1 MLQSCEGATNLLGFV
16 LIFKGFMMT
25 DAQTLAENAKA
36 WPFKEAANLV
46 KRFKKSPPAKGYA
59 LFETGY
65 GPSGLPHLGTF
76 QEVART
82 CMVMRAFQELSD
94 IPVKLFCISDDMDGM
109 RKIPENLP
117 NQEMLAEYLHKPLT
131 HVPDPFGTHESYGA
145 HMNAKL
151 CDFLDHFGFDYEF
164 KSATTLYHDGTF
176 DPMLKRAAERY
187 DAIMKVMLPSL
198 GEERQATYSPFLPIS
213 PSTGRVLYVP
223 MKAVDKENH
232 TITFDDEDGTEHTIP
247 VTGGQCKLQWKPDF
261 GMRWAALGV
270 DFEMYGKDHLVN
282 GKLYSAITRIL
293 GGTPPEQFSYE
304 LFLDEK
310 GGKISKSKGNGLTI
324 DEWLTYAPRESLAY
338 YLYQSPK
345 KAKRLYFDV
354 IPKAVDEYRT
364 HLAKYATQEPQAQLE
379 NPVWHI
385 HEGNPPQVEL
395 ADVSFA
401 LLLNLASVCNPEDK
415 SVLWAY
421 ISQYA
426 TGATAEKYPALD
438 ALAGYAVRYY
448 HDFVKPTKQYRAP
461 SDKER
466 AALGYLVELLKKS
479 PSGGVQESE
488 ARLGG
493 GNESAQ
499 GPPTESA
506 NASSTPPQ
514 GGSESITPAEHYMS
528 LVYTVGREHYGKE
541 HMREW
546 FGAMYETLLG
556 QSQGPRMGGFIALYG
571 VDETIALIEKVLA
584 GQDMAA

>member
-1 MLQSCEGATNLLGFV
+1 
-16 LIFKGFMMT
+16 MT
-25 DAQTLAENAKA
+25 DSKTLALQAKA
-36 WPFKEAANLV
+36 WPFAEARNLV
-46 KRFKKSPPAKGYA
+46 KRFKNKAPSKGYA

-82 CMVMRAFQELSD
+82 CLVMRAFEEMSD
-94 IPVKLFCISDDMDGM
+94 IPTKLFCISDDMDGM

-117 NQEMLAEYLHKPLT
+117 QQEMLAEHLHKPLT
-131 HVPDPFGTHESYGA
+131 HVPDPFGTHKSFGD

-151 CDFLDHFGFDYEF
+151 NEFLDHFGFDYEF
-164 KSATTLYHDGTF
+164 KSATDLYKDGTY
-176 DPMLKRAAERY
+176 DAMLKRVCQRY

-223 MKAVDKENH
+223 MKRVDKENY

-261 GMRWAALGV
+261 GMRWAALEV

-282 GKLYSAITRIL
+282 GKLYSAITHIL
-293 GGTPPEQFSYE
+293 GGNPPEQFSYE

-364 HLAKYATQEPQAQLE
+364 HLAKYQSQDELVKLE

-385 HEGNPPQVEL
+385 HAGNPPEVEL

-415 SVLWAY
+415 SVLWGF
-421 ISQYA
+421 IGQYA
-426 TGATAEKYPALD
+426 EGATPQKYPALD

-448 HDFVKPTKQYRAP
+448 HDFVKPMKSYRAATE
-461 SDKER
+461 KEQN
-466 AALGYLVELLKKS
+466 ALRYLVELLCAETS
-479 PSGGVQESE
+479 PEEGESM
-488 ARLGG
+488 
-493 GNESAQ
+493 
-499 GPPTESA
+499 
-506 NASSTPPQ
+506 SS
-514 GGSESITPAEHYMS
+514 HYMNK
-528 LVYTVGREHYGKE
+528 VYTVGREHYGKE
-541 HMREW
+541 NMREW
-546 FGAMYETLLG
+546 FGAMYEVLLG
-556 QSQGPRMGGFIALYG
+556 QMQGPRMGSFIALYG
-571 VDETIALIEKVLA
+571 KDETLGLIEKALK
-584 GQDMAA
+584 GEDMAA